1 MGKCFEGNS
10 LNVPEGSKIPGI
22 DVELPY
28 FLVGDEIFPL
38 KTWLMRP
45 YPSTLDET
53 QRIYNYRVSRARRTI
68 ENVFGILAERWRI
81 FRKAIRAD
89 IKTVEAIVQ
98 ECVCLHNFLQLTVKS
113 PYSSQGFIDSE
124 MEDGSICPGDWRHLV
139 PNVQSGLC
147 CLPKAKGGRQ
157 QTNAKDT
164 QRALKDYLNTTE
176 GSVEWQWEYINRLG
190 SVLRTEQ
197 MTKYFNKHCVF
208 NKTKS
213 VFYILKNKAASIQI

>member
-1 MGKCFEGNS
+1 MGKCFEDNS
-10 LNVPEGSKIPGI
+10 LNVPEGSKIPGM

-45 YPSTLDET
+45 YPGTLDET

-68 ENVFGILAERWRI
+68 ENVFGILAARWRI

-98 ECVCLHNFLQLTVKS
+98 ACVCLHNFLQLTAKS
-113 PYSSQGFIDSE
+113 AYSRQRFIDSE
-124 MEDGSICPGDWRHLV
+124 MENGSICPGDWRYFI
-139 PNVQSGLC
+139 PSVQSGLC

-157 QTNAKDT
+157 QINAKDT
-164 QRALKDYLNTTE
+164 QRALKDYLNTTG
-176 GSVEWQWEYINRLG
+176 GSVEWQWE
-190 SVLRTEQ
+190 
-197 MTKYFNKHCVF
+197 
-208 NKTKS
+208 
-213 VFYILKNKAASIQI
+213 